1 MQVTS
6 TLRQANVLRLRFQVG
21 ATGMTGPAGPQGN
34 PGPANSLAIGT
45 VSTLPYGSPATATI
59 TGTPPSQTLDLGLPM
74 GAQGPSGSVTDGD
87 KGDIVVSVAGTVWT
101 IDAGAVDATKLGAG
115 AATTDKLGPAA
126 VTEPKIAD
134 DAVPN
139 SKLAN
144 MAPGRIKGRV
154 SVGTGDPEDLT
165 ATQVTALLD
174 TFAGDAGSGGT
185 KGLAPAP
192 AAGDSAAG
200 RVLDASG
207 SFVSLANKHMPAG
220 SVVGSAYAEFTAFNT
235 TNAVIPLDDSVPL
248 NIEGAQILSATIT
261 PKSTANKLRV
271 RAEVPCSVAGANAA
285 AVIAAFRNSV
295 PNALAAD
302 WRFSSPGLGGSMVL
316 EFDYTPGVT
325 TAETVVIRVGIST
338 ISESQSLALNGIGAG
353 RLLGGASRA
362 TLTVEEIKV

>member
-59 TGTPPSQTLDLGLPM
+59 TGAPPSQTLDLGLPM

-101 IDAGAVDATKLGAG
+101 IDAGAVDETKLGAG

-134 DAVPN
+134 DAVSN

-144 MAPGRIKGRV
+144 MASARIKGRAT
-154 SVGTGDPEDLT
+154 VGSGDPEDLT

-174 TFAGDAGSGGT
+174 AFAGDAGSGGT
-185 KGLAPAP
+185 KGLVPAP
-192 AAGDSAAG
+192 ASGDNAAG

-207 SFVSLANKHMPAG
+207 SFVSLVNKHMPMG
-220 SVVGSAYAEFTAFNT
+220 SVVDCVSASFTT
-235 TNAVIPLDDSVPL
+235 VTSSSLIIPLDDTKPQSS
-248 NIEGAQILSATIT
+248 EGTQILSVSIA
-261 PKSTANKLRV
+261 PKSTTNKLRV
-271 RAEVPCSVAGANAA
+271 LVVLPFSLAGGAA
-285 AVIAAFRNSV
+285 S
-295 PNALAAD
+295 ALAALFVD
-302 WRFSSPGLGGSMVL
+302 GAADSISATYRYDAAGSGGMLVLATEFAPGTTSSVTLSIRI
-316 EFDYTPGVT
+316 GVDI
-325 TAETVVIRVGIST
+325 AGRAVVI
-338 ISESQSLALNGIGAG
+338 NGITGPA
-353 RLLGGASRA
+353 RLLGGASEA
-362 TLTVEEIKV
+362 GIYIQEIKA